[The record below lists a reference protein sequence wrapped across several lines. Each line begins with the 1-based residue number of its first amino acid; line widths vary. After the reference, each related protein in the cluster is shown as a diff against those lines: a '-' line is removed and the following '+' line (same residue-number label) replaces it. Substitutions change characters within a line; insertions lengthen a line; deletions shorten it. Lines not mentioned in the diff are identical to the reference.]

1 MTVGYKRPELNNSFR
16 HESRWIHY
24 DYLII
29 HHITMSRAPSNPF
42 YAGESNPPP
51 SGGSSGPPAYR
62 ASNRPVPPTPAEPV
76 SYTSLSDLTKGKQQ
90 KTGTNTFSYQP
101 SSQRAGY
108 REGGPVQTEP
118 VSQGTRRLPPDPQA
132 HRDRS
137 LVPPQRNVAGQ
148 YSSSFDS
155 SKTDEK
161 VLHHL
166 LKQHPQP
173 ATNLIGR
180 KHRDMFQIQF
190 RQQQ

>member
-16 HESRWIHY
+16 HESSGSTHY
-24 DYLII
+24 LVIY
-29 HHITMSRAPSNPF
+29 HITMSRAPSNPF
-42 YAGESNPPP
+42 YAGEPNPPP

-90 KTGTNTFSYQP
+90 KPGSNSFSHQP

-108 REGGPVQTEP
+108 RDEGPVQAQSA
-118 VSQGTRRLPPDPQA
+118 SQGTRRLPPDPQA

-148 YSSSFDS
+148 WSLSFNS

-166 LKQHPQP
+166 LNQHPQP

-180 KHRDMFQIQF
+180 KHKDMFQIQF
-190 RQQQ
+190 PPQQ

>member
-1 MTVGYKRPELNNSFR
+1 MFQHDAKEMTVGYKRPELNTSFR
-16 HESRWIHY
+16 HELEWIHY

-42 YAGESNPPP
+42 YAGEPNPPP

-90 KTGTNTFSYQP
+90 KPGSNTFSYQP

-108 REGGPVQTEP
+108 RDEGPVQAQSA
-118 VSQGTRRLPPDPQA
+118 SQGTRRLPPDPQA

-137 LVPPQRNVAGQ
+137 LLPPQRNVGGQ
-148 YSSSFDS
+148 YS
-155 SKTDEK
+155 
-161 VLHHL
+161 LI
-166 LKQHPQP
+166 PQP
-173 ATNLIGR
+173 V
-180 KHRDMFQIQF
+180 RD
-190 RQQQ
+190 